1 MTLWEEDESGE
12 AVPVGQKMLLV
23 DGEEF
28 PLLDIRQLEFNLPQA
43 AT

>member
-1 MTLWEEDESGE
+1 
-12 AVPVGQKMLLV
+12 LLV

-43 AT
+43 AA